1 LFSLRISLI
10 VLMRMRGQEF
20 YVLKKMPADGAG
32 LPAIIG
38 GEFGASP
45 FRGQPSGKQNA

>member
-1 LFSLRISLI
+1 VFYAHARS
-10 VLMRMRGQEF
+10 GF

-32 LPAIIG
+32 LPAIIS

-45 FRGQPSGKQNA
+45 FRGQPSGKQSA